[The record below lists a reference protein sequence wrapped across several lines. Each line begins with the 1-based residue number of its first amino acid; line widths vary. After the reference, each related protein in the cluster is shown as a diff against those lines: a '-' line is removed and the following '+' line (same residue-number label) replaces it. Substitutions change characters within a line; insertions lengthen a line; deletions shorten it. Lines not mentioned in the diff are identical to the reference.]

1 MSKYAY
7 SWLNRRGSRI
17 NTDPDFL
24 NERRRRKL
32 LPEGGGGGG
41 GLRRSFP
48 WNLRRGGGGWSEKKL
63 PLEFFWILTP

>member
-32 LPEGGGGGG
+32 LPEGGGGE
-41 GLRRSFP
+41 
-48 WNLRRGGGGWSEKKL
+48 GGGGWSEKKL
-63 PLEFFWILTP
+63 PLEFVWILTP

>member
-17 NTDPDFL
+17 TTDPDFL

-41 GLRRSFP
+41 G
-48 WNLRRGGGGWSEKKL
+48 GGWVEKKL
-63 PLEFFWILTP
+63 PLEFVWILTP

>member
-7 SWLNRRGSRI
+7 SWLNRCGSRI

-32 LPEGGGGGG
+32 LPEGGWGGGGRG

-48 WNLRRGGGGWSEKKL
+48 WNLFG
-63 PLEFFWILTP
+63 F

>member
-17 NTDPDFL
+17 NTEPDFL

-32 LPEGGGGGG
+32 LPEGGGGGE
-41 GLRRSFP
+41 
-48 WNLRRGGGGWSEKKL
+48 GGGGV
-63 PLEFFWILTP
+63 

>member
-17 NTDPDFL
+17 NTEPDFL

-32 LPEGGGGGG
+32 LPEGGGGGA
-41 GLRRSFP
+41 
-48 WNLRRGGGGWSEKKL
+48 GGGGAEKKL
-63 PLEFFWILTP
+63 PQEFVWILTP

>member
-41 GLRRSFP
+41 G
-48 WNLRRGGGGWSEKKL
+48 GWSEKKL
-63 PLEFFWILTP
+63 PLEFVWILTP

>member
-32 LPEGGGGGG
+32 LPEGGGGG
-41 GLRRSFP
+41 
-48 WNLRRGGGGWSEKKL
+48 WSEKKL
-63 PLEFFWILTP
+63 PLEFVWILTP

>member
-32 LPEGGGGGG
+32 LPEGGRGGGGG

-48 WNLRRGGGGWSEKKL
+48 WNLRRGGGGLRRSFPWNL
-63 PLEFFWILTP
+63 FGF

>member
-41 GLRRSFP
+41 G
-48 WNLRRGGGGWSEKKL
+48 GGGGLRISFPGNL
-63 PLEFFWILTP
+63 FGF

>member
-7 SWLNRRGSRI
+7 SWLNRCGSRI

-32 LPEGGGGGG
+32 LPEGGGRGWGGG
-41 GLRRSFP
+41 GE
-48 WNLRRGGGGWSEKKL
+48 GWVEKKL
-63 PLEFFWILTP
+63 PLEFVWILTP

>member
-24 NERRRRKL
+24 NECRGRKL
-32 LPEGGGGGG
+32 LSEGGGGGGRGG

-48 WNLRRGGGGWSEKKL
+48 WNLFG
-63 PLEFFWILTP
+63 F

>member
-32 LPEGGGGGG
+32 LPEGGGGGDS
-41 GLRRSFP
+41 LRRSFP
-48 WNLRRGGGGWSEKKL
+48 WNLFG
-63 PLEFFWILTP
+63 F

>member
-41 GLRRSFP
+41 G
-48 WNLRRGGGGWSEKKL
+48 GGGWSEKKL
-63 PLEFFWILTP
+63 PLEFVWILTP

>member
-32 LPEGGGGGG
+32 LPEGGWGGGG
-41 GLRRSFP
+41 E
-48 WNLRRGGGGWSEKKL
+48 GWSEKKL
-63 PLEFFWILTP
+63 PLEFVWILTP